1 MCLLR
6 DYLPLDPHLVDAS
19 VNFEDLGYLQLLNFN
34 CYCVF
39 GLRLSLTFIPHLVV
53 VRLFR
58 GFRLSSVLKI
68 FVGECKINS

>member
-1 MCLLR
+1 MII
-6 DYLPLDPHLVDAS
+6 LPLDPHLVDAS
-19 VNFEDLGYLQLLNFN
+19 VNFVDLGYLQFSLLIAFLDLGYLNF
-34 CYCVF
+34 
-39 GLRLSLTFIPHLVV
+39 LPLLVV